1 MKELLISGE
10 LAVDLA
16 SAFDASPNPYMLI
29 TPDFRFA
36 AMNEAYLQVTGSTR
50 AALIG
55 QNLFDIFDAGPTEAG
70 RENSRQ
76 LRASFERVLETGQPD
91 HLAVIRYA
99 IPTVQASGKTIMEER
114 YWTATHTPIR
124 DADGR
129 TAYILQHTNDITE
142 LEVLRRKAAGHQTE
156 SALNIM
162 IGGDI
167 LTRAEHVQEDNR
179 RLQSERNRLYDI
191 FMQAP
196 GFIAIL
202 SGPDHVFQMH
212 NAAYARLVGRS
223 DLVGKSVVEA
233 IPEVRE
239 QRLIDLLDRV
249 WTTGEAIEGR
259 GSPVQLQRQTD
270 GPLETVYVD
279 FIFQP
284 IRDETGQIVGIFGQG
299 HEVTDTVLAVDRQ
312 RLMIDELNHRVKNTL
327 ATVQSIAMQTAR
339 THVDPASFAETFQAR
354 LMALS
359 HTHDLLTRSH
369 WEGAELRAILEHE
382 TEAYGPQRV
391 LFNGPAL
398 ALTPATAL
406 SLGMIFHEL
415 ATNAAK
421 FGALSVIE
429 GRVLIDW
436 TVTGTNTRTLNLTW
450 RELNGPEVEPP
461 SRRGFGSRL
470 IERSVHHD
478 LAGSIELRYPSEG
491 FEATISIPLDRGDP
505 T

>member
-1 MKELLISGE
+1 MKELAISGD

-16 SAFDASPNPYMLI
+16 TAFDASPNPYMLL
-29 TPDFRFA
+29 TPELHYA
-36 AMNEAYLQVTGSTR
+36 GMNSAYLDVVGSTR
-50 AALIG
+50 ADLIG
-55 QNLFDIFDAGPTEAG
+55 RNLFEVFDGGATDEG

-76 LRASFERVLETGQPD
+76 LRASFERVLETGKPD

-99 IPTVQASGKTIMEER
+99 MPRTLPSGETVLEER
-114 YWTATHTPIR
+114 YWSATHTPIR
-124 DADGR
+124 DGDGR

-142 LEVLRRKAAGHQTE
+142 LEVLRRQAAGRQTE
-156 SALNIM
+156 TALNNM
-162 IGGDI
+162 VGGDI

-179 RLQSERNRLYDI
+179 RLQSERNRLFDI

-196 GFIAIL
+196 GFITVL
-202 SGPDHVFQMH
+202 SGPNHVFQMH
-212 NAAYARLVGRS
+212 NAAYARLVGRD

-233 IPEVRE
+233 LPEVRE
-239 QRLIDLLDRV
+239 QGFINLLDQV

-259 GSPVQLQRQTD
+259 GSPLQIRRHNG

-279 FIFQP
+279 FVYQP
-284 IRDETGQIVGIFGQG
+284 IRDAAGQIVGIFVQG
-299 HEVTDTVLAVDRQ
+299 HEVTDIVLAVERQ

-339 THVDPASFAETFQAR
+339 THIDPASFAETFQAR

-369 WEGAELRAILEHE
+369 WEGAELGAILEHE
-382 TEAYGPQRV
+382 TEAHGPQRV
-391 LFNGPAL
+391 LLNGPPL

-421 FGALSVIE
+421 FGALSSVD
-429 GRVLIDW
+429 GRVLVDW
-436 TVTGTNTRTLNLTW
+436 TIIDQPVRTLNLTW
-450 RELNGPEVEPP
+450 REVDGPPVEVP

-470 IERSVHHD
+470 IERSVRHD
-478 LAGSIELRYPSEG
+478 LAGSIDLRYSIEG
-491 FEATISIPLDRGDP
+491 FEATISIPLDRGGP

>member
-29 TPDFRFA
+29 TPEFRYA
-36 AMNEAYLQVTGSTR
+36 GMNAAYLEVTGSTR

-55 QNLFDIFDAGPTEAG
+55 RNLFDIFDSGPTEEG

-76 LRASFERVLETGQPD
+76 LRASFERVLETGKPD

-99 IPTVQASGKTIMEER
+99 LPRVLPSGETILEER
-114 YWTATHTPIR
+114 YWSATHTPIR
-124 DADGR
+124 DNDGR

-142 LEVLRRKAAGHQTE
+142 LEVLRRQAAGRQTE
-156 SALNIM
+156 TALNIM
-162 IGGDI
+162 VGGDI

-179 RLQSERNRLYDI
+179 RLQSERNRLFDI

-196 GFIAIL
+196 GFITVL
-202 SGPDHVFQMH
+202 SGPNHVFQMY
-212 NAAYARLVGRS
+212 NKAYAHLVGRD
-223 DLVGKSVVEA
+223 DLIGKSVMEA

-239 QRLIDLLDRV
+239 QGFAKMLDRV

-259 GSPVQLQRQTD
+259 GTSLQLRRHTD

-279 FIFQP
+279 YICQP
-284 IRDETGQIVGIFGQG
+284 IRDESDQIVGIFVQG

-339 THVDPASFAETFQAR
+339 THLDPASFAEAFQAR

-382 TEAYGPQRV
+382 TQVHGPQRV
-391 LFNGPAL
+391 LLNGPAL

-421 FGALSVIE
+421 FGALSVVE
-429 GRVLIDW
+429 GRVMVDW
-436 TVTGTNTRTLNLTW
+436 TITGTNTRMLNLTW
-450 RELNGPEVEPP
+450 REVDGPPIEIP

-470 IERSVHHD
+470 IERSVRHD
-478 LAGSIELRYPSEG
+478 LAGNIELRYPSEG
-491 FEATISIPLDRGDP
+491 LEATISIPLDRGDP

>member
-1 MKELLISGE
+1 MKELVISGA

-16 SAFDASPNPYMLI
+16 SAFDASPNPYMMI
-29 TPDFRFA
+29 TPEFRFA
-36 AMNEAYLQVTGSTR
+36 AMNEAYLKVTGSTR
-50 AALIG
+50 DALIG
-55 QNLFDIFDAGPTEAG
+55 QNVFDIFDSGPTEAG

-76 LRASFERVLETGQPD
+76 LRASFERVLETGKPD

-99 IPTVQASGKTIMEER
+99 IPTVQASGETVLEER
-114 YWTATHTPIR
+114 FWTATHTPIR
-124 DADGR
+124 DADGQ

-142 LEVLRRKAAGHQTE
+142 LEILRRQAAGRQTD
-156 SALNIM
+156 SALNLS

-179 RLQSERNRLYDI
+179 RLQSERNRLYDV

-202 SGPDHVFQMH
+202 SGSNHVYQMH
-212 NAAYARLVGRS
+212 NAAYARLVGRD
-223 DLVGKSVVEA
+223 DLVGKSVDEA
-233 IPEVRE
+233 LPEVRE
-239 QRLIDLLDRV
+239 QGFIDLLDRV
-249 WTTGEAIEGR
+249 RTTGKAIDGR
-259 GSPVQLQRQTD
+259 GTPLQLQRLAD

-284 IRDETGQIVGIFGQG
+284 IRDETDQVVGIFVQG

-339 THVDPASFAETFQAR
+339 THVDPASFAEAFQAR

-382 TEAYGPQRV
+382 TEAHGLQRV
-391 LFNGPAL
+391 LLNGPAL

-421 FGALSVIE
+421 FGALSVNE
-429 GRVLIDW
+429 GRVLVDW
-436 TVTGTNTRTLNLTW
+436 TVSGTEPRTLSLTW
-450 RELNGPEVEPP
+450 RELDGPGVEPP

-478 LAGSIELRYPSEG
+478 LAGQINLGYPNAG
-491 FEATISIPLDRGDP
+491 LEATISIPLDRGDSA
-505 T
+505 